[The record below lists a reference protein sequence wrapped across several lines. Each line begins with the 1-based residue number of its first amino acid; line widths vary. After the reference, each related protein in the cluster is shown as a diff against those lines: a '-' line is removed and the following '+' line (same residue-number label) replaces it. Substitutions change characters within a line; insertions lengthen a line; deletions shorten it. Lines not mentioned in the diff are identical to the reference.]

1 MSIERAQSVLHDAR
15 RVLVFTGAGVSAES
29 GVPTFRGGGGSAV
42 WRGMDAMELSSARMV
57 GDDLTLVWEWFE
69 YRRGLLTACVPN
81 AAHETI
87 AAWTDSFDTVTLVT
101 QNVDGLH
108 EKAGSRDVLELH
120 GNIWRGRCLNCGERS
135 RLDETPL
142 PELPPRCAICGG
154 LLRPDVVLFGEY
166 LPVEVFERATSAAE
180 TADVCVVVGTSALV
194 FPAAE
199 LPMIAARRGATVIE
213 VNPEPSGIGGA
224 RSIMIEGR
232 AGDVLP
238 QLWTRRS

>member
-1 MSIERAQSVLHDAR
+1 MSIETAKASLDSAG

-57 GDDLTLVWEWFE
+57 GDDLKLVWEWFE
-69 YRRGLLTACVPN
+69 YRRGLLTACSPN
-81 AAHETI
+81 AAHLAI
-87 AAWTDSFDTVTLVT
+87 AGWADRFDDVTLVT

-108 EKAGSRDVLELH
+108 DKAGSRDVLELH
-120 GNIWRGRCLNCGERS
+120 GNIWRGRCLKCEARA

-142 PELPPRCAICGG
+142 PELPPACPACGG
-154 LLRPDVVLFGEY
+154 KLRPDVVLFGEY
-166 LPVEVFERATSAAE
+166 LPSDVFDRAVAAAE
-180 TADVCVVVGTSALV
+180 RADVCVVVGTSALV

-199 LPMIAARRGATVIE
+199 LPMVAARRGATVIE

-224 RSIMIEGR
+224 GSIMIDGR

-238 QLWTRRS
+238 LL

>member
-1 MSIERAQSVLHDAR
+1 MSIESAHAILKGAR

-57 GDDLTLVWEWFE
+57 GDDLRLVWEWFE
-69 YRRGLLTACVPN
+69 YRRGLLTACAPN
-81 AAHETI
+81 AAHFSI
-87 AAWTDSFDTVTLVT
+87 AAWARRFDDVTLVT

-108 EKAGSRDVLELH
+108 DKAGSRDVLELH
-120 GNIWRGRCLNCGERS
+120 GNIWRGRCLNCGARE

-142 PELPPRCAICGG
+142 PELPPPCAACGG
-154 LLRPDVVLFGEY
+154 KLRPDVVLFGEY
-166 LPVEVFERATSAAE
+166 LPADVFERAVAAAE
-180 TADVCVVVGTSALV
+180 CADVCVVVGTSALV
-194 FPAAE
+194 YPAAE
-199 LPMIAARRGATVIE
+199 LPMLAARRGATVIE

-238 QLWTRRS
+238 LL